1 MEEMAPRRNNL
12 PLLFLHLCVSL
23 TCNVEG
29 QVDRLS
35 RRSLDPVR
43 FVSGGWRSALLQVA
57 IASTDVDLFGVLQ
70 LGVWM
75 TKGG

>member
-12 PLLFLHLCVSL
+12 PLLFLHLGVSL
-23 TCNVEG
+23 TGNVEG

-43 FVSGGWRSALLQVA
+43 FVSGGWRSALSRVA
-57 IASTDVDLFGVLQ
+57 VASADVGLFGVL
-70 LGVWM
+70 
-75 TKGG
+75 